1 MDKDKNNRN
10 RKKKEESEDILGM
23 IRKRQ
28 EQNDTNYSSGSKIR
42 EFLENLPP
50 NTCDEDYS
58 DTPIYK
64 LGYEDGFDEAEEMFS
79 QKMRDV
85 RRTIKNLLTHL

>member
-1 MDKDKNNRN
+1 MDKKNDKNN

-28 EQNDTNYSSGSKIR
+28 EQNDTNYSSGSKLR
-42 EFLENLPP
+42 EFLENIDSDS
-50 NTCDEDYS
+50 TVDYS

-85 RRTIKNLLTHL
+85 RRSIKNLLTHL

>member
-1 MDKDKNNRN
+1 MKRNDKNN

-28 EQNDTNYSSGSKIR
+28 EQNDTNYSSGSKLR
-42 EFLENLPP
+42 EFLENIDSDS
-50 NTCDEDYS
+50 TVDYS